1 MSFAVCNLRAERERL
16 LLLIS
21 LAGTHTQTANLSE
34 SLCQLARQPGQ
45 EKSRRGFNSEK
56 KERKKERAHKQKR
69 ERNILSAA
77 ANLSKSVILSSAN
90 SHPFVSPLLLF
101 SHSHFL
107 ACLIVLVAGS
117 AISAS
122 ASRSLSLSLLSLLID
137 LIRIDAVINN
147 SNPLPIAA
155 ACLYCLYFN

>member
-1 MSFAVCNLRAERERL
+1 MSFAVCNLRAEQERL

-34 SLCQLARQPGQ
+34 SLCQLARQPGSQ
-45 EKSRRGFNSEK
+45 EKSRRGFHSEK

-122 ASRSLSLSLLSLLID
+122 ASRSLSL
-137 LIRIDAVINN
+137 
-147 SNPLPIAA
+147 
-155 ACLYCLYFN
+155 C